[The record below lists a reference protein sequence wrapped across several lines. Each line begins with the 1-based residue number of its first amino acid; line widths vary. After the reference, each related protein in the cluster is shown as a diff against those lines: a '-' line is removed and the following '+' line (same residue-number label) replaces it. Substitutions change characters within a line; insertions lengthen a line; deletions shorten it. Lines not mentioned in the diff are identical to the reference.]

1 MTNFKIILTVEAD
14 GHYVSVDRMEVELE
28 EEADKQAAMDAIKS
42 LHLDELISN
51 DSDAGSDEGS
61 VGGID
66 SNTAVALAMGTLG
79 VGQ

>member
-1 MTNFKIILTVEAD
+1 MTNFRIILSVEAD
-14 GHYVSVDRMEVELE
+14 GDYVSVDRMEVELE
-28 EEADKQAAMDAIKS
+28 EEEDKQTAIEAIQA
-42 LHLDELISN
+42 LHLQELITN

-66 SNTAVALAMGTLG
+66 SNTAMALAMGTLG

>member
-1 MTNFKIILTVEAD
+1 MTNFRIILSVEAD
-14 GHYVSVDRMEVELE
+14 GDYVSVDRMEVELE
-28 EEADKQAAMDAIKS
+28 EEGDKQAAIEAINA
-42 LHLDELISN
+42 LHLQELISN

>member
-1 MTNFKIILTVEAD
+1 MTNFRIILSVEAD
-14 GHYVSVDRMEVELE
+14 GDYVSVDRMEVELE
-28 EEADKQAAMDAIKS
+28 EEEDKQTAIEAIKA
-42 LHLDELISN
+42 LNLQELITN

-66 SNTAVALAMGTLG
+66 SNTAMALAMGTLG

>member
-1 MTNFKIILTVEAD
+1 MTNFRIILSVEAD
-14 GHYVSVDRMEVELE
+14 GDYVSVDRMEVELE
-28 EEADKQAAMDAIKS
+28 EEGDKQAAIEAINA
-42 LHLDELISN
+42 LHLQELISN
-51 DSDAGSDEGS
+51 DCDAGSDEGS